1 MAPATSSRTYNF
13 AKIISVA
20 HLPRIFIA
28 NALIATAFTGH
39 GKSPLTIEHIIL
51 SNKISWIG
59 TVVKPVLRSCRTTSR
74 FNCSQK
80 ITNRPRILWTL
91 SNEKN
96 TPKFAY
102 WSHLNPILSPY
113 LSQTDRLISVP
124 PCPIFPKIFRN
135 EIADWFDATHP
146 YRYNSHFV
154 RDKLRV
160 DRCIVKRVHFG
171 PDFKGRRIRDI

>member
-80 ITNRPRILWTL
+80 ITNRPRILWTS
-91 SNEKN
+91 SNEKKYSQIRVLKS
-96 TPKFAY
+96 PK
-102 WSHLNPILSPY
+102 SHSFTISLSDRSVNIGSTMPNFP
-113 LSQTDRLISVP
+113 QNIPKRNCRLI
-124 PCPIFPKIFRN
+124 
-135 EIADWFDATHP
+135 
-146 YRYNSHFV
+146 
-154 RDKLRV
+154 
-160 DRCIVKRVHFG
+160 RCDTSIPVQFSLCTR
-171 PDFKGRRIRDI
+171 